1 MNRRQK
7 EILEAQ
13 LKSEKGVLN
22 QLRKEY
28 RDALAQINEKIKT
41 FQADIQSKQD
51 ALSTVT
57 DQTQRQRLQ
66 SEIQSKIYQRD
77 YQKALKGQV
86 SAILDTMNSNQYD
99 RIKDYVESCYE
110 AGYTGT
116 MYDLQGQGI
125 PIIVPIDQ
133 TQVVKA
139 VTNDT
144 KLSVPLYTA
153 LGYQVG
159 TLKKAVTS
167 EISRGIA
174 TSMSWAD
181 IARNIQK
188 RTNVTMN
195 QAYRIART
203 EGHRVQNQAA
213 YDAQHKAKAAGAD
226 IVKQWCATLDSRT
239 RPHHAQLDGQ
249 LRELDEPFEVDGH
262 KALHPGG
269 FGIAAEDIFCRCRLL
284 QRARWALDDGELNT
298 LKERAEYFGL
308 DKTKDFEEFQK
319 KYLEA
324 TVTEKGSYSES
335 IKRIETNTV
344 DLNYIKSES
353 FRKKFNQITD
363 NSAVN
368 DALRRYAT
376 ATLTHRNGTD
386 GEDLYIIDV
395 RGNLVLRK
403 VYGENAL
410 GVKISENEVNML
422 KTRYPDGIIGIHNH
436 PTNILP
442 TGSDFAAAGYRKYV
456 FGVVAT
462 HSGRIYKYT
471 VGNKPFLPRMLDDRI
486 DKYTKSPYNLDVEK
500 AHIRALNEMAK
511 EYEITWQELE

>member
-308 DKTKDFEEFQK
+308 DKTKNFEEFQK
-319 KYLEA
+319 RYLSVA
-324 TVTEKGSYSES
+324 KSNKDDIMKTKRGVGLNINLQFFASKEKQFGKKVGKHARDFGLNPSLKSD
-335 IKRIETNTV
+335 RITFQEIVKNIV
-344 DLNYIKSES
+344 
-353 FRKKFNQITD
+353 D
-363 NSAVN
+363 NSDEIRIGEWRGQDEEV
-368 DALRRYAT
+368 LF
-376 ATLTHRNGTD
+376 HIK
-386 GEDLYIIDV
+386 GEDVVITKQDKEFV
-395 RGNLVLRK
+395 SVLK
-403 VYGENAL
+403 GGITNAR
-410 GVKISENEVNML
+410 VKN
-422 KTRYPDGIIGIHNH
+422 
-436 PTNILP
+436 
-442 TGSDFAAAGYRKYV
+442 A
-456 FGVVAT
+456 
-462 HSGRIYKYT
+462 RIK
-471 VGNKPFLPRMLDDRI
+471 
-486 DKYTKSPYNLDVEK
+486 
-500 AHIRALNEMAK
+500 
-511 EYEITWQELE
+511 

>member
-7 EILEAQ
+7 EILESQ

-41 FQADIQSKQD
+41 FQADIQSKQE
-51 ALSTVT
+51 ALSMVT

-99 RIKDYVESCYE
+99 RIKDYIENCYE

-159 TLKKAVTS
+159 VLKKAVTS

-174 TSMSWAD
+174 TAMSWSD

-188 RTNVTMN
+188 RTDVTMN

-226 IVKQWCATLDSRT
+226 VVKQWCATLDSRT

-249 LRELDEPFEVDGH
+249 LRELDEPFEIDGH

-269 FGIAAEDIFCRCRLL
+269 FGIAAEDINCRCRLL
-284 QRARWALDDGELNT
+284 QRARWALDDEELNT

-319 KYLEA
+319 KYLEVA
-324 TVTEKGSYSES
+324 ENERLVKN
-335 IKRIETNTV
+335 IKYAIDSKV
-344 DLNYIKSES
+344 IDGGA
-353 FRKKFNQITD
+353 FAKKFYSLTD
-363 NSAVN
+363 
-368 DALRRYAT
+368 DETERREFLHVAKT
-376 ATLTHRNGTD
+376 MLHHRSGQN
-386 GEDLYIIDV
+386 GEDLYLYNRRTKKWYSSTSGTEAGKPEYTKEILNAIEKASDGELISFHNHPAGMPPSPSDINSALAHGYSVGYTIGHDGTIFEYTAGKEYIDKNIYAM
-395 RGNLVLRK
+395 RIAKLPKKDYNDFEAELETMHYLSK
-403 VYGENAL
+403 VYGFILRE
-410 GVKISENEVNML
+410 VK
-422 KTRYPDGIIGIHNH
+422 
-436 PTNILP
+436 
-442 TGSDFAAAGYRKYV
+442 
-456 FGVVAT
+456 
-462 HSGRIYKYT
+462 
-471 VGNKPFLPRMLDDRI
+471 
-486 DKYTKSPYNLDVEK
+486 
-500 AHIRALNEMAK
+500 
-511 EYEITWQELE
+511 

>member
-28 RDALAQINEKIKT
+28 RDALAQINEEIKT

-51 ALSTVT
+51 ALSMVT

-99 RIKDYVESCYE
+99 RIKDYIEGCYE

-116 MYDLQGQGI
+116 MYDLQGQGL
-125 PIIVPIDQ
+125 PIIAPIDQ

-159 TLKKAVTS
+159 VLKKAVTS

-174 TSMSWAD
+174 TAMSWSD

-195 QAYRIART
+195 KAYRIART

-239 RPHHAQLDGQ
+239 RAHHAQLDGQ
-249 LRELDEPFEVDGH
+249 LRELDETFEVDGH

-269 FGIAAEDIFCRCRLL
+269 FGVAAEDINCRCRLL
-284 QRARWALDDGELNT
+284 QRARWALDDDELNT

-319 KYLEA
+319 KYTQSAKTIEKEQKSVIIKKKDYKDEVVDVHYVGKINRDIYECV
-324 TVTEKGSYSES
+324 TKDIVTENVIITDVQIKHIKERHPNDYERYCSYFEEIITRPDYIVEANRPNTALVLKQIEVAGEVFKTVLRLATSKDDPSYSNS
-335 IKRIETNTV
+335 IITFMKIDDKEWKRLLRN
-344 DLNYIKSES
+344 KS
-353 FRKKFNQITD
+353 
-363 NSAVN
+363 V
-368 DALRRYAT
+368 
-376 ATLTHRNGTD
+376 
-386 GEDLYIIDV
+386 LYK
-395 RGNLVLRK
+395 R
-403 VYGENAL
+403 E
-410 GVKISENEVNML
+410 
-422 KTRYPDGIIGIHNH
+422 
-436 PTNILP
+436 
-442 TGSDFAAAGYRKYV
+442 
-456 FGVVAT
+456 
-462 HSGRIYKYT
+462 
-471 VGNKPFLPRMLDDRI
+471 
-486 DKYTKSPYNLDVEK
+486 
-500 AHIRALNEMAK
+500 
-511 EYEITWQELE
+511 

>member
-28 RDALAQINEKIKT
+28 RAALAQINEKIKT
-41 FQADIQSKQD
+41 FQADIQSKQE
-51 ALSTVT
+51 ALSMVT

-77 YQKALKGQV
+77 YQTALKGQV

-99 RIKDYVESCYE
+99 RIKDYIEGCYE

-116 MYDLQGQGI
+116 IYDLQGQGV
-125 PIIVPIDQ
+125 PAIIVPIDQ

-139 VTNDT
+139 ITNDT

-159 TLKKAVTS
+159 VLKKAVVS

-174 TSMSWAD
+174 TAMSWSD

-188 RTNVTMN
+188 RTDVTMN

-213 YDAQHKAKAAGAD
+213 YDAQRKAKAAGAD

-269 FGIAAEDIFCRCRLL
+269 FGIAAEDINCRCRLL
-284 QRARWALDDGELNT
+284 QRARWALDDDELNT

-319 KYLEA
+319 RYLSVA
-324 TVTEKGSYSES
+324 KSDKDDIMKVKRGVGLNINLQFFASKEKQFGKKVGKHARDFGLNPSLES
-335 IKRIETNTV
+335 DRITFQEIVNNIV
-344 DLNYIKSES
+344 
-353 FRKKFNQITD
+353 D
-363 NSAVN
+363 NSDEVRIGEWRGQSEEV
-368 DALRRYAT
+368 LF
-376 ATLTHRNGTD
+376 HIK
-386 GEDLYIIDV
+386 GEDVVITKQDKEFVSVLKGGITNV
-395 RGNLVLRK
+395 RVK
-403 VYGENAL
+403 NA
-410 GVKISENEVNML
+410 
-422 KTRYPDGIIGIHNH
+422 
-436 PTNILP
+436 
-442 TGSDFAAAGYRKYV
+442 
-456 FGVVAT
+456 
-462 HSGRIYKYT
+462 RIK
-471 VGNKPFLPRMLDDRI
+471 
-486 DKYTKSPYNLDVEK
+486 
-500 AHIRALNEMAK
+500 
-511 EYEITWQELE
+511 

>member
-13 LKSEKGVLN
+13 LKSEKGILN
-22 QLRKEY
+22 QLRTEY

-99 RIKDYVESCYE
+99 RIKDYIENCYE
-110 AGYTGT
+110 AGYMGT

-153 LGYQVG
+153 LGYQVS

-262 KALHPGG
+262 NALHPCG
-269 FGIAAEDIFCRCRLL
+269 FGIAAEDINCRCRLL
-284 QRARWALDDGELNT
+284 QRARWALDDDELHT

-319 KYLEA
+319 HYLSVAKSDKDDIMKLNRNANRREKNTGVFSNLLVSMQKREVHRVAKKY
-324 TVTEKGSYSES
+324 G
-335 IKRIETNTV
+335 V
-344 DLNYIKSES
+344 DLSGITLKIQRNEKLLALPIAGSTDYKNIGRVDLLPNAFVNEEQLVRTLIHERCHVLQLKKYGAKYAQDNLAKMEKQAYRFENYWYLRLGGGEKQSEM
-353 FRKKFNQITD
+353 D
-363 NSAVN
+363 
-368 DALRRYAT
+368 
-376 ATLTHRNGTD
+376 
-386 GEDLYIIDV
+386 
-395 RGNLVLRK
+395 
-403 VYGENAL
+403 
-410 GVKISENEVNML
+410 
-422 KTRYPDGIIGIHNH
+422 
-436 PTNILP
+436 
-442 TGSDFAAAGYRKYV
+442 
-456 FGVVAT
+456 
-462 HSGRIYKYT
+462 
-471 VGNKPFLPRMLDDRI
+471 
-486 DKYTKSPYNLDVEK
+486 
-500 AHIRALNEMAK
+500 
-511 EYEITWQELE
+511 

>member
-51 ALSTVT
+51 ALSIAT

-86 SAILDTMNSNQYD
+86 SAILDSMNSNQYD
-99 RIKDYVESCYE
+99 RIKDYIEGCYE

-125 PIIVPIDQ
+125 PIIIPIDQ

-174 TSMSWAD
+174 TAMSWSD

-262 KALHPGG
+262 KTLHPGG
-269 FGIAAEDIFCRCRLL
+269 FGIAAEDINCRCRLL
-284 QRARWALDDGELNT
+284 QRARWALDEDELNT

-319 KYLEA
+319 RYLSVA
-324 TVTEKGSYSES
+324 KSDKDDIMKVKRGVGLNINLQFFASKEKQFGKKVGKHARDFGLNPSLES
-335 IKRIETNTV
+335 DRITFQEIVNNIV
-344 DLNYIKSES
+344 
-353 FRKKFNQITD
+353 D
-363 NSAVN
+363 NSDEVRIGEWRGQSEEV
-368 DALRRYAT
+368 LF
-376 ATLTHRNGTD
+376 HIK
-386 GEDLYIIDV
+386 GEDVVITKQDKEFV
-395 RGNLVLRK
+395 SVLK
-403 VYGENAL
+403 GGITNAR
-410 GVKISENEVNML
+410 VKN
-422 KTRYPDGIIGIHNH
+422 
-436 PTNILP
+436 
-442 TGSDFAAAGYRKYV
+442 A
-456 FGVVAT
+456 
-462 HSGRIYKYT
+462 RIK
-471 VGNKPFLPRMLDDRI
+471 
-486 DKYTKSPYNLDVEK
+486 
-500 AHIRALNEMAK
+500 
-511 EYEITWQELE
+511 